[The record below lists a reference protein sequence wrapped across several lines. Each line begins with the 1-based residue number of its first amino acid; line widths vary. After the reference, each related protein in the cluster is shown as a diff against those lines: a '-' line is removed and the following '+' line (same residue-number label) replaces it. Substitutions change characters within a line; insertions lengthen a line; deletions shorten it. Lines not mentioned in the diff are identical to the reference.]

1 MVPSWFSTS
10 RPGREPGRGRAV
22 PAVLLAAA
30 PPAAA
35 TACGSSSSSGTA
47 ADVRTV
53 GASASSASASGA
65 AASASASASAAHI
78 ATNLLTGA
86 AATALLAKAVAD
98 TKAAPSVVVKADDL
112 PDGTAGQT
120 ISLDLTLVQ
129 KVGCKGTIAQSKT
142 SSFQLVVRDGFIW
155 MKPSQGFYA
164 SLNFT
169 KAEMALVAGRW
180 LKVKSTDSQAASFG
194 DLCNF
199 SSLFG
204 SMGTPTGTSYVATP
218 TTYEGHSV
226 YEFVASGQ
234 PGYAYITNS
243 ATPTL
248 VELNIPGKTDGVMT
262 FAASGTPLTIS
273 APSAAESLDGSTFGF

>member
-1 MVPSWFSTS
+1 
-10 RPGREPGRGRAV
+10 
-22 PAVLLAAA
+22 
-30 PPAAA
+30 
-35 TACGSSSSSGTA
+35 
-47 ADVRTV
+47 
-53 GASASSASASGA
+53 
-65 AASASASASAAHI
+65 
-78 ATNLLTGA
+78 
-86 AATALLAKAVAD
+86 
-98 TKAAPSVVVKADDL
+98 
-112 PDGTAGQT
+112 
-120 ISLDLTLVQ
+120 VQ

-164 SLNFT
+164 SLKFT
-169 KAEMALVAGRW
+169 QAELALVAGRW

-218 TTYEGHSV
+218 TTYKGRSV
-226 YEFVASGQ
+226 YEFIASGQ

-248 VELNIPGKTDGVMT
+248 VELDIPGKTDGVMT
-262 FAASGTPLTIS
+262 FTVPGTPLTIA